1 MKYGLLVALVAA
13 AACRAGGS
21 SEDDT
26 GTIPTP
32 TNTDASFIPD
42 AFGIR
47 EARFAL
53 QEDGRIGPTADGT
66 WSLTLELVSEDGDVC
81 DAIFEGTETQAQA
94 VFPGTENVFARAARP
109 EGLPEGSCSAAD
121 LPEPWA
127 NPMALLDAWGFAVG
141 VTGAPETDILDGLDA
156 ADRKALEPYLFGGG
170 VYLPGFDGDGDGNA
184 DQQPWRPVAIAWSED
199 DAGNLVPYQDRV
211 EDGEIL
217 PGTYVVQPRQY
228 FSPARAL
235 LRPAE

>member
-1 MKYGLLVALVAA
+1 MKYVLLVFLMAT

-21 SEDDT
+21 SGDDT

-32 TNTDASFIPD
+32 TTTDATFIPD
-42 AFGIR
+42 LFGIL

-66 WSLTLELVSEDGDVC
+66 WSITLELVSEAGEVC
-81 DAIFEGTETQAQA
+81 DAIFEGTQPQSQA
-94 VFPGTENVFARAARP
+94 VFSATENVFARAARP
-109 EGLPEGSCSAAD
+109 DGLPEGTCSAAD

-127 NPMALLDAWGFAVG
+127 DPMALLDLWDFAVG
-141 VTGAPETDILDGLDA
+141 VTGAPTDDILNTLDP
-156 ADRKALEPYLFGGG
+156 DDLEALEPYLFGGG

-199 DAGNLVPYQDRV
+199 AAGNLVPYQDRV
-211 EDGEIL
+211 EDGELL

-235 LRPAE
+235 LRPAD